1 MNLNGVLF
9 LAARTARSQA
19 YAQCMAAHKL
29 IPEEV
34 VIFGKQGNKR
44 LGQSKNIIC
53 QKMDKSLFIPDL
65 SRTLEDSCQDN
76 QWNPIFLDCESINA
90 PALLKKIDKISP
102 KLVIYSGYGGEIVSS
117 ELLGLNIPF
126 LHIHAGRLPNYRGS
140 TTIYY
145 SILQEQNCAASAIL
159 LANDIDTGPI
169 VASKTYPAP
178 PTNIDIDYIYDSAI
192 RADLLVTV
200 LNNYAEHGELPT
212 PIHQEIEEGQDYYII
227 HPVLKHLAML
237 SIGNR

>member
-1 MNLNGVLF
+1 MVGEPVEQGRGHLGI
-9 LAARTARSQA
+9 AEDGR
-19 YAQCMAAHKL
+19 
-29 IPEEV
+29 P
-34 VIFGKQGNKR
+34 FG
-44 LGQSKNIIC
+44 
-53 QKMDKSLFIPDL
+53 
-65 SRTLEDSCQDN
+65 E
-76 QWNPIFLDCESINA
+76 A
-90 PALLKKIDKISP
+90 
-102 KLVIYSGYGGEIVSS
+102 EI
-117 ELLGLNIPF
+117 GCDD
-126 LHIHAGRLPNYRGS
+126 HAGALPNYRGS